1 MNSHPDIFVLLLTCQ
16 IDVATTVNE
25 TPGSLTGMLKL
36 NMKAEG
42 GMIFGEGFVQLSAF
56 IFHLF

>member
-1 MNSHPDIFVLLLTCQ
+1 MFTITNLALYASIIGAAPRQ
-16 IDVATTVNE
+16 VNE